1 MSGSFD
7 TTSLLFYH
15 AYSKQ
20 VLWEPFSK
28 LFGKVLVK
36 KSGWVTAAYG
46 TVRYLLLLSSLNAL
60 LLNISNLAKVLF
72 GFNHISCLHLVS
84 IEQIYSEDLWLTYF
98 QFDLI
103 YLFLFN

>member
-46 TVRYLLLLSSLNAL
+46 TV
-60 LLNISNLAKVLF
+60 LAFIIIPKCFVTK
-72 GFNHISCLHLVS
+72 H
-84 IEQIYSEDLWLTYF
+84 
-98 QFDLI
+98 
-103 YLFLFN
+103 